1 MKVGSEYSSEW
12 GETVIVL
19 RASEILDVVYF
30 TDELLFV
37 EDLPIGA
44 FLDKYKPTG
53 RVNTALKTLFN
64 EKTLKGRKNDTNRGD
79 FATPEGIQK
88 HNKL

>member
-1 MKVGSEYSSEW
+1 MKTGMEFKGEW
-12 GETVIVL
+12 GDTVVVL

-30 TDELLFV
+30 TDELMFV

-64 EKTLKGRKNDTNRGD
+64 EK
-79 FATPEGIQK
+79 
-88 HNKL
+88 KL

>member
-1 MKVGSEYSSEW
+1 MKTGMEFKGEW
-12 GETVIVL
+12 GDTVIVL

-30 TDELLFV
+30 TDDLMFV
-37 EDLPIGA
+37 DELPIGA

-64 EKTLKGRKNDTNRGD
+64 EENFERNEK
-79 FATPEGIQK
+79 
-88 HNKL
+88 

>member
-19 RASEILDVVYF
+19 RASKILDVVYF
-30 TDELLFV
+30 TDELMFV
-37 EDLPIGA
+37 DDLPIGA

-53 RVNTALKTLFN
+53 RVNKALKTLFN
-64 EKTLKGRKNDTNRGD
+64 EENFERNEK
-79 FATPEGIQK
+79 
-88 HNKL
+88 

>member
-1 MKVGSEYSSEW
+1 MKTGKEFK
-12 GETVIVL
+12 GECGDTVVVL

-30 TDELLFV
+30 TDELMFV

-64 EKTLKGRKNDTNRGD
+64 EK
-79 FATPEGIQK
+79 
-88 HNKL
+88 KL

>member
-1 MKVGSEYSSEW
+1 MKTGMEFKSEW

-19 RASEILDVVYF
+19 RASELLDVVYF

-53 RVNTALKTLFN
+53 RVNKALKTLFN
-64 EKTLKGRKNDTNRGD
+64 EKN
-79 FATPEGIQK
+79 FEGEVK
-88 HNKL
+88 

>member
-1 MKVGSEYSSEW
+1 MEFKGEW
-12 GETVIVL
+12 GDTVIVL

-30 TDELLFV
+30 TDDLMFV
-37 EDLPIGA
+37 DELPIGA

-64 EKTLKGRKNDTNRGD
+64 EENFERNEK
-79 FATPEGIQK
+79 
-88 HNKL
+88 

>member
-1 MKVGSEYSSEW
+1 MKTGTEYKGKW
-12 GETVIVL
+12 GNTIVVL

-37 EDLPIGA
+37 DELPIGA

-64 EKTLKGRKNDTNRGD
+64 EKNFERMEK
-79 FATPEGIQK
+79 
-88 HNKL
+88 

>member
-1 MKVGSEYSSEW
+1 MEFKGEW
-12 GETVIVL
+12 GDTVIVL

-30 TDELLFV
+30 TDELMFV
-37 EDLPIGA
+37 DELPIGA

-64 EKTLKGRKNDTNRGD
+64 EENFERK
-79 FATPEGIQK
+79 EK
-88 HNKL
+88 

>member
-1 MKVGSEYSSEW
+1 MKTGMEFKGEW
-12 GETVIVL
+12 GDTVIVL

-37 EDLPIGA
+37 ENLPIVA

-64 EKTLKGRKNDTNRGD
+64 EKNFERK
-79 FATPEGIQK
+79 EK
-88 HNKL
+88 

>member
-1 MKVGSEYSSEW
+1 MKTGMEFKGEW
-12 GETVIVL
+12 GDTVIVL

-30 TDELLFV
+30 TDELMFV
-37 EDLPIGA
+37 DDLPIGA

-64 EKTLKGRKNDTNRGD
+64 EENFERNEK
-79 FATPEGIQK
+79 
-88 HNKL
+88 

>member
-1 MKVGSEYSSEW
+1 MKTGKEFKDEW
-12 GETVIVL
+12 GKTVVVL

-44 FLDKYKPTG
+44 FLDRYKPTG

-64 EKTLKGRKNDTNRGD
+64 EENFERK
-79 FATPEGIQK
+79 EK
-88 HNKL
+88 

>member
-1 MKVGSEYSSEW
+1 MKTGMEFKGEW
-12 GETVIVL
+12 GDTVIVL

-30 TDELLFV
+30 IDELMFV
-37 EDLPIGA
+37 DELPIGA

-64 EKTLKGRKNDTNRGD
+64 EKNFERK
-79 FATPEGIQK
+79 EK
-88 HNKL
+88 

>member
-64 EKTLKGRKNDTNRGD
+64 EENFERNEK
-79 FATPEGIQK
+79 
-88 HNKL
+88 

>member
-1 MKVGSEYSSEW
+1 MKSGSEYLGEW
-12 GETVIVL
+12 GNTVIVL

-30 TDELLFV
+30 IDELLFV
-37 EDLPIGA
+37 DNLPIGA

-64 EKTLKGRKNDTNRGD
+64 EKNFERKD
-79 FATPEGIQK
+79 K
-88 HNKL
+88 

>member
-37 EDLPIGA
+37 DELPIGA

-64 EKTLKGRKNDTNRGD
+64 EKNFERKENDTNRGD

-88 HNKL
+88 HHKL